1 MADVRPYLEKLG
13 EDIKADIIKKLREE
27 EPLTVTAVAVRA
39 KLHPRT
45 ARKRLLE
52 LVAEGKLVSREIERG
67 TRLFFLNP
75 EFEKEEPVL

>member
-1 MADVRPYLEKLG
+1 MADVKPYLEELG
-13 EDIKADIIKKLREE
+13 EDIKATIIEKLKEE
-27 EPLTVTAVAVRA
+27 EPLTITAISVRA
-39 KLHPRT
+39 NLHWRT
-45 ARKRLLE
+45 AKKRLLE